1 MLMNYVLVFDGKIDV
16 TLDYLIFESLLL
28 HQIRNLEEKSTETS
42 FIADT
47 ISLSLI
53 SLEAKTNGIGRRIN
67 KVCKKQTGIFSTAR
81 IHIYFL
87 IK

>member
-53 SLEAKTNGIGRRIN
+53 SLEAKTNGRRIN